1 MHAFIVFQYV
11 FLMCRWMTSI
21 STPVTIKILKY
32 MGGYLIAH
40 LLDSGKS
47 HLVMSFDL
55 VDLLNKV

>member
-1 MHAFIVFQYV
+1 
-11 FLMCRWMTSI
+11 MCRWMTSTN
-21 STPVTIKILKY
+21 TPLRIKISEY

-55 VDLLNKV
+55 VDLSNKV

>member
-1 MHAFIVFQYV
+1 
-11 FLMCRWMTSI
+11 MCRWMTSI